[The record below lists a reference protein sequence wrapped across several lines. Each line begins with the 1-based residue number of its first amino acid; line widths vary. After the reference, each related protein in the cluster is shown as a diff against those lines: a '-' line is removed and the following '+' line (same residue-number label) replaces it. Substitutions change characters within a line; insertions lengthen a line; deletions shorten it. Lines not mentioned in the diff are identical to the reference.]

1 MAEKGKRSLIRMRSF
16 ASSLAAL
23 GQFRLRLA
31 DALPPERAIVSEP
44 LETLASYVV
53 SGPQIWPGSSGS
65 GSRTGTSGFSGGS
78 MGSLTGGGAGS
89 AGVLKNTGLG
99 AVISDCMTLRC
110 QTSERRK
117 VPLSFYASH
126 LT

>member
-1 MAEKGKRSLIRMRSF
+1 MAEKRKRRLIRMRSL
-16 ASSLAAL
+16 ASSLAAS
-23 GQFRLRLA
+23 GQFRLRLTDTA
-31 DALPPERAIVSEP
+31 PLRAIVSEP
-44 LETLASYVV
+44 FEALDVCCLER
-53 SGPQIWPGSSGS
+53 QIWPGSSGS

-89 AGVLKNTGLG
+89 AGVLNNAGLG
-99 AVISDCMTLRC
+99 TVLSDCMTLRC
-110 QTSERRK
+110 QTSNRRK